1 MSENNPTKHKVQPFH
16 VAIVEDEAILREE
29 MAFQL
34 THHGFSVKTFESA
47 PGFYRFLATQP
58 NTVAVLDI
66 GLPGEE
72 DGLDICSYLRQNNPH
87 MGIVF
92 LTARGLRE
100 DRLTGL
106 AKGADAYLTKPVDM
120 AELVLVLK
128 RLGERFTPSA
138 PHSPQASALTTPS
151 PAAWRLNESNAM
163 LTAPNARTVALTI
176 TELQV
181 IRPLM
186 TQPNHNCTHDELATS
201 LGLPPE
207 DWDKHRIEVIMSR
220 LRAKIDKET
229 GLPLP
234 VRAVRGIGYR
244 FHT

>member
-1 MSENNPTKHKVQPFH
+1 
-16 VAIVEDEAILREE
+16 
-29 MAFQL
+29 
-34 THHGFSVKTFESA
+34 
-47 PGFYRFLATQP
+47 
-58 NTVAVLDI
+58 
-66 GLPGEE
+66 
-72 DGLDICSYLRQNNPH
+72 
-87 MGIVF
+87 
-92 LTARGLRE
+92 LRE

-128 RLGERFTPSA
+128 RLGERFTPAA
-138 PHSPQASALTTPS
+138 PNSPLASALTTPAQ
-151 PAAWRLNESNAM
+151 AAWKLNESNAM
-163 LTAPNARTVALTI
+163 LTAPNGRTVALTI

-186 TQPNHNCTHDELATS
+186 NQPNHNCTHESLAKS
-201 LGLPPE
+201 LGLPAE

-244 FHT
+244 FHA

>member
-1 MSENNPTKHKVQPFH
+1 
-16 VAIVEDEAILREE
+16 
-29 MAFQL
+29 
-34 THHGFSVKTFESA
+34 
-47 PGFYRFLATQP
+47 
-58 NTVAVLDI
+58 
-66 GLPGEE
+66 
-72 DGLDICSYLRQNNPH
+72 
-87 MGIVF
+87 
-92 LTARGLRE
+92 
-100 DRLTGL
+100 
-106 AKGADAYLTKPVDM
+106 
-120 AELVLVLK
+120 
-128 RLGERFTPSA
+128 
-138 PHSPQASALTTPS
+138 
-151 PAAWRLNESNAM
+151 M

-186 TQPNHNCTHDELATS
+186 AQPNHNCTHDELATS

-207 DWDKHRIEVIMSR
+207 EWDKHRIEVIMSR

>member
-1 MSENNPTKHKVQPFH
+1 MPEMHQKMQSKLPFH
-16 VAIVEDEAILREE
+16 VAIVEDESILREE

-72 DGLDICSYLRQNNPH
+72 NGLDICSYLRQNNPH

-106 AKGADAYLTKPVDM
+106 AQGADAYLTKPVDM

-128 RLGERFTPSA
+128 RLGERFSPA
-138 PHSPQASALTTPS
+138 PVHSPQASALTTPS

-186 TQPNHNCTHDELATS
+186 SQPNHNCTHDELANS

-207 DWDKHRIEVIMSR
+207 EWDKHRIEVIMSR
-220 LRAKIDKET
+220 LRAKIDRET

-244 FHT
+244 FHA

>member
-1 MSENNPTKHKVQPFH
+1 MTQKDQSSVQFTI
-16 VAIVEDEAILREE
+16 AIVEDEAILREE

-34 THHGFSVKTFESA
+34 THHGFLVKTFESA
-47 PGFYRFLATQP
+47 PSFYRFLATQP
-58 NTVAVLDI
+58 NTIALLDI
-66 GLPGEE
+66 GLPGDEN
-72 DGLDICSYLRQNNPH
+72 GLDICSYLRQTNPH

-100 DRLTGL
+100 DRLIGL
-106 AKGADAYLTKPVDM
+106 SKGADAYLTKPVDL

-128 RLGERFTPSA
+128 RLGERFTPTGLNNGA
-138 PHSPQASALTTPS
+138 PGVMTTPKA
-151 PAAWRLNESNAM
+151 AAWRLNESNAM

-186 TQPNHNCTHDELATS
+186 TRPNHNCTHEELALS
-201 LGLPPE
+201 LGLPSE

-234 VRAVRGIGYR
+234 VRAVRSIGYR
-244 FHT
+244 FHA